1 MEQLFKLTFSIVR
14 FSITIK
20 FLEMDNNFYKF
31 FSGPNVGFEFG
42 IDMSVSSRWAYKRQK
57 YCRRIGLLCSVL
69 WRQTCFALKDDLC
82 I

>member
-42 IDMSVSSRWAYKRQK
+42 IDMSVSSR
-57 YCRRIGLLCSVL
+57 
-69 WRQTCFALKDDLC
+69 
-82 I
+82 